1 MGKRRCQGR
10 VEQCCQKVARGN
22 HLNQRVFK
30 PSLFD
35 CGSFRSLSSV
45 ESTVNNGRDKA
56 GFISEG
62 HEAMQMVKSP
72 VNVGFR

>member
-1 MGKRRCQGR
+1 M
-10 VEQCCQKVARGN
+10 
-22 HLNQRVFK
+22 NQRVFK

-56 GFISEG
+56 AFISEG
-62 HEAMQMVKSP
+62 DEAMQMGEESSECGFP
-72 VNVGFR
+72 VNEFYEFSVRSCDINV